1 LPVLIATTIFD
12 EGVDV
17 SGINCLFLAGGGK
30 SMRQLLQRIGRGL
43 RKKADGSGIEV
54 YDVLD
59 YHNEH
64 LARHTLERYKV
75 YKSEGFDIIKL
86 EA

>member
-17 SGINCLFLAGGGK
+17 SGINCLFLAAGGK

-43 RKKADGSGIEV
+43 RKKSDGSCIEV
-54 YDVLD
+54 YDDVLD

-64 LARHTLERYKV
+64 LTRHTLGTV
-75 YKSEGFDIIKL
+75 
-86 EA
+86 